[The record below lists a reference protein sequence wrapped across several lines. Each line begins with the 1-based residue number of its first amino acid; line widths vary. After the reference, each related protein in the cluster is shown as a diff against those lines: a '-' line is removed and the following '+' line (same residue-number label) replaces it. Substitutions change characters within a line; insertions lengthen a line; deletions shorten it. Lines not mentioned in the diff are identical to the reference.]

1 MTRIYL
7 IRHAEA
13 EGNLYRRSHGW
24 YNSLI
29 TDNGYRQIAALKGRF
44 DNIPIDAVYSSDLF
58 RTMTTA
64 GAIYISHGL
73 ELHTRPDLREMNLG
87 VWEDQTWG
95 ELAVRDGQRLYE
107 FNHSA
112 PEFHTEG
119 GETFFQVQERMLAAV
134 RDIAKKHPEQ
144 TVAVFSHGTAI
155 RCLQA
160 AVRGLKPGEMDVLGY
175 SDNTAVTCLT
185 VDEQGNCRL
194 VFADDNS
201 HLPEEISTLA
211 RQKWWKSRDS
221 SLADANLWFR
231 PLDMEREGER
241 YREARSDA
249 WKDIHGAETPCDIE
263 TFQQDAMRCWA
274 QDPQK
279 AIIAAM
285 KENQFAGVL
294 QMDLERGAE
303 EGIGYIPFV
312 YMSPDYRKKGL
323 GVQLIGQ
330 AVSTYRP
337 LGRDRLRLRCA
348 PENGVAQR
356 FYKKYG
362 FVKVGEVK
370 GSGGVALDL
379 MEKYIG
385 FEPAGESR

>member
-13 EGNLYRRSHGW
+13 EGNLYRRVHGW

-44 DNIPIDAVYSSDLF
+44 DNIPVDAVYSSDLF

-64 GAIYISHGL
+64 RAIYLSHGL
-73 ELHTRPDLREMNLG
+73 ELHTRPDLREIG
-87 VWEDQTWG
+87 VGEWEDTPWG
-95 ELAVRDGQRLYE
+95 ELAHRDGQRLYE
-107 FNHSA
+107 FNHSS
-112 PEFHTEG
+112 PHFQVEG
-119 GETFFQVQERMLAAV
+119 GETYAQVQARMLAAM
-134 RDIAKKHPEQ
+134 RDIAKNHPDQ
-144 TVAVFSHGTAI
+144 TVAAFSHGTAI

-160 AVRGLKPGEMDVLGY
+160 AVRGLKPGEMDGLGH
-175 SDNTAVTCLT
+175 SDNTGVTCLT
-185 VDEQGNCRL
+185 VDETGNCRL
-194 VFADDNS
+194 IFENDNS

-211 RQKWWKSRDS
+211 RQKWWKSQES

-231 PLDMEREGER
+231 PLDMEGEGDL
-241 YREARSDA
+241 YRAARSDA
-249 WKDIHGAETPCDIE
+249 WRDIHGPDLPCDSE
-263 TFQQDAMRCWA
+263 AFQQDALRCWR
-274 QDPQK
+274 QNPQK
-279 AIIAAM
+279 AVMAAM
-285 KENQFAGVL
+285 QGEEYAGVL
-294 QMDLERGAE
+294 QLDLERWAE

-312 YMSPDYRKKGL
+312 YMTPDYRKKGL

-337 LGRDRLRLRCA
+337 LGRTKLRLRCA

-362 FVKVGEVK
+362 FVKVGEVQ
-370 GSGGVALDL
+370 GGGGVPLDL
-379 MEKYIG
+379 LEKEIG
-385 FEPAGESR
+385 YTITDGSR

>member
-13 EGNLYRRSHGW
+13 EGNLYRRVHGW

-29 TDNGYRQIAALKGRF
+29 TDNGYRQISALRGRF

-64 GAIYISHGL
+64 KAIYVSHGL
-73 ELHTRPDLREMNLG
+73 ELHTCPDLREIG
-87 VWEDQTWG
+87 VGEWEDVPWG
-95 ELAVRDGQRLYE
+95 ELSHRDGERLYE
-107 FNHSA
+107 FNHSS
-112 PEFHTEG
+112 PKFQVEG
-119 GETFFQVQERMLAAV
+119 GESFAQVQKRMLNAV
-134 RDIAKKHPEQ
+134 RDIAEKHPDQ
-144 TVAVFSHGTAI
+144 TVALFSHGTAI

-160 AVRGLKPGEMDVLGY
+160 AIRGLGPGEMEGLGH
-175 SDNTAVTCLT
+175 SDNTGVTCLT
-185 VDEQGNCRL
+185 VDEHGICRL
-194 VFADDNS
+194 VFENDNS

-211 RQKWWKSRDS
+211 RQKWWKSRES

-231 PLDMEREGER
+231 PLDMETEGAC
-241 YREARSDA
+241 YRAARVDA
-249 WKDIHGAETPCDIE
+249 WRDIRGDEIPCDSE
-263 TFQQDAMRCWA
+263 GFQQDALRCWS

-279 AIIAAM
+279 AVMAAM
-285 KENQFAGVL
+285 LGDKFAGVL
-294 QMDLERGAE
+294 QMDLEHGADQ
-303 EGIGYIPFV
+303 GIGYIPFV
-312 YMSPDYRKKGL
+312 YMAPDYRKKGL

-330 AVSTYRP
+330 AVATYRP

-348 PENGVAQR
+348 PDNGVAQR

-362 FVKVGEVK
+362 FVKVDEVQ
-370 GSGGVALDL
+370 GAGGVPLDL

-385 FEPAGESR
+385 FDADGSR